1 MIRVLQEFD
10 LTVVMQIWLTTNI
23 RAHDFIPKEYWTD
36 NYKTVKNILLQAE
49 VYVYE
54 DNHTKQI
61 NGFIG
66 LTNDYIAGIFIKHT
80 AQSKGIG
87 KQLLDFVKERKP
99 KLSLHVYE
107 KNMRAVKF
115 YQREQFI
122 IQSEN
127 IEKVTNEKEL
137 KMVWNK

>member
-23 RAHDFIPKEYWTD
+23 RAHDFIHKEYWTD
-36 NYKTVKNILLQAE
+36 NYKTVKNILPQAE

>member
-36 NYKTVKNILLQAE
+36 NYKTVKNILPQAE

-137 KMVWNK
+137 KIVWNK

>member
-10 LTVVMQIWLTTNI
+10 LTVIMQIWLTTNI

-36 NYKTVKNILLQAE
+36 NYKTVKNILPQAE

-115 YQREQFI
+115 YQREQLI

>member
-10 LTVVMQIWLTTNI
+10 LTVIMQIWLTTNI

-36 NYKTVKNILLQAE
+36 NYKTVKNILPQAE

>member
-10 LTVVMQIWLTTNI
+10 LTVIMQIWLTTNI

-36 NYKTVKNILLQAE
+36 NYKTVKNILPQAE

-122 IQSEN
+122 IQSET

>member
-1 MIRVLQEFD
+1 M
-10 LTVVMQIWLTTNI
+10 
-23 RAHDFIPKEYWTD
+23 
-36 NYKTVKNILLQAE
+36 
-49 VYVYE
+49 
-54 DNHTKQI
+54 
-61 NGFIG
+61 
-66 LTNDYIAGIFIKHT
+66 
-80 AQSKGIG
+80 
-87 KQLLDFVKERKP
+87 DFVKERKP

>member
-36 NYKTVKNILLQAE
+36 NYKTVKNILPQAE

-61 NGFIG
+61 NGYIG

>member
-36 NYKTVKNILLQAE
+36 NYKTVKNILPQAE

-87 KQLLDFVKERKP
+87 KQLFDFVKERKP

>member
-36 NYKTVKNILLQAE
+36 NYKTVKNILPQAE

-54 DNHTKQI
+54 DNHTNQI

>member
-36 NYKTVKNILLQAE
+36 NYKTVKNILPQAE

-107 KNMRAVKF
+107 KNIRAVKF
-115 YQREQFI
+115 YQREQII

>member
-36 NYKTVKNILLQAE
+36 NYKTVKNILPQAE

-66 LTNDYIAGIFIKHT
+66 LTNDDIAGIFIKHT

>member
-10 LTVVMQIWLTTNI
+10 LTVIMQIWLTTNI

-36 NYKTVKNILLQAE
+36 NYKTVKNILPQAE

-137 KMVWNK
+137 KMIWNK

>member
-1 MIRVLQEFD
+1 M
-10 LTVVMQIWLTTNI
+10 TVVMQIWLTTNI

-36 NYKTVKNILLQAE
+36 NYKTVKNILPQAE

>member
-36 NYKTVKNILLQAE
+36 NYKTVKNILPQAE

-127 IEKVTNEKEL
+127 IEKATNEKEL